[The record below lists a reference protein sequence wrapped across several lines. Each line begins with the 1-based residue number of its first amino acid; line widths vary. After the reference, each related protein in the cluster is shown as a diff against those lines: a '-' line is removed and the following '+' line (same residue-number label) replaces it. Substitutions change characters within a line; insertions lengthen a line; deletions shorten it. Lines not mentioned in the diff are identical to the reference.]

1 MIEGQWLTIREWPGH
16 HSQFL
21 RFFTGMPCRIFKLI
35 NKVLVCESVQ
45 NCQKLHRTKNAS
57 PMTQLEKKVAL
68 NTQIQL
74 YIIYFARNTNIYIY
88 QYIIFLQQLQLN
100 ILVITIDT
108 IQKSSH
114 VRVLSVCWSGIK
126 RSFYL
131 LVFLHHVK
139 NLQKW
144 LHQWDIFL
152 RFALPKPNPEYSTCN
167 CNCL

>member
-1 MIEGQWLTIREWPGH
+1 MLRVSDWQSESDLDIIRN
-16 HSQFL
+16 SCV
-21 RFFTGMPCRIFKLI
+21 FFTGMPCRIFKLI

-45 NCQKLHRTKNAS
+45 NCQKFHRTKNAS

-68 NTQIQL
+68 NTQFQL

>member
-1 MIEGQWLTIREWPGH
+1 MRV
-16 HSQFL
+16 SA
-21 RFFTGMPCRIFKLI
+21 KLS
-35 NKVLVCESVQ
+35 KVAPHKKCKPYDPVG
-45 NCQKLHRTKNAS
+45 
-57 PMTQLEKKVAL
+57 KKVAL

-131 LVFLHHVK
+131 LVFFSIMLKIYKNDFINGIYFWDLLFLNLIQSIAHVTVTAC
-139 NLQKW
+139 NRPRVQ
-144 LHQWDIFL
+144 
-152 RFALPKPNPEYSTCN
+152 YSSWGGSNFWIAMT
-167 CNCL
+167 